1 MSEEYSKVLERMRNE
16 YYRQTGMFPDENSD
30 IQIKMKILA
39 GELHALGVNIDW
51 LKRQLNPETADGE
64 YLNYHGSKLGLTR
77 KPPAKASGTVRFY
90 TGGELFS
97 DYVIKAGTLVSTSGK
112 NPVRFETTEAV
123 ILSAGADYA
132 DAKVRAVEGG
142 SSGNVNTG
150 EVSVMVSLLQPV
162 SKVTNLSKFTGG
174 TDEESDEDF
183 RSRIVA
189 AQSFPATGTNAAYYE
204 KLALSVTG
212 VGAAY
217 VSPQR
222 RGKGTVDIFIL
233 PNGAVE
239 ESQVLE
245 NLEALVLQERELGVD
260 VDVLKATSV
269 QGSVTVTI
277 YPDEGYTFDT
287 VKTNCSEAVQRKVSN
302 LTIGEDL
309 KLSDIGDALYHAQGV
324 YDYKFDSSSSNITA
338 GENRIITGVTLT
350 MKEGV

>member
-1 MSEEYSKVLERMRNE
+1 M
-16 YYRQTGMFPDENSD
+16 
-30 IQIKMKILA
+30 
-39 GELHALGVNIDW
+39 
-51 LKRQLNPETADGE
+51 
-64 YLNYHGSKLGLTR
+64 
-77 KPPAKASGTVRFY
+77 
-90 TGGELFS
+90 
-97 DYVIKAGTLVSTSGK
+97 
-112 NPVRFETTEAV
+112 RFETTEAV

-189 AQSFPATGTNAAYYE
+189 AQGFPATGTNAAYYE

-217 VSPQR
+217 VSPKR

-245 NLEALVLQERELGVD
+245 NLEALVLKERELGVD
-260 VDVLKATSV
+260 VDVLTATSV

-324 YDYKFDSSSSNITA
+324 YDYKFDSSASNITA

>member
-1 MSEEYSKVLERMRNE
+1 MSEEYSKILERMRNE
-16 YYRQTGMFPDENSD
+16 YYERTGMFPDENSD
-30 IQIKMKILA
+30 IEIKMKILA

-64 YLNYHGSKLGLTR
+64 YLDYHGSKLGLTR

-90 TGGELFS
+90 SSGGILS
-97 DYVIKAGTLVSTSGK
+97 DYIIKAGTLVSTAGK
-112 NPVRFETTEAV
+112 NPVRFETTETV
-123 ILSAGADYA
+123 ILNSGADYVN
-132 DAKVRAVEGG
+132 AKAKAVEGG
-142 SSGNVNTG
+142 SSGNVNAG
-150 EVSVMVSLLQPV
+150 EISVMVSLLQPV
-162 SKVTNLSKFTGG
+162 SKVTNLSAFTGG
-174 TDEESDEDF
+174 TDEESDDDF
-183 RSRIVA
+183 RSRISA
-189 AQSFPATGTNAAYYE
+189 SQGFPSTGTNAAYYE
-204 KLALSVTG
+204 RLALSVAG

-217 VSPQR
+217 VAPKR
-222 RGKGTVDIFIL
+222 RGKGTVDIFVL
-233 PNGAVE
+233 PNGAVD

-245 NLEALVLQERELGVD
+245 NLENLVLRERELGVD

-309 KLSDIGDALYHAQGV
+309 KLSDIGDALYHTQGV